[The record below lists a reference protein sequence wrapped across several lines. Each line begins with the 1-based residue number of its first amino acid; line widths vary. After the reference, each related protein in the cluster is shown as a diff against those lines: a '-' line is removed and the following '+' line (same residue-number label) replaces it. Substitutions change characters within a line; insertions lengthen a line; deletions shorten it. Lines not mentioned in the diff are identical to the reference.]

1 MGGILQF
8 KVPESKNADGLFD
21 FFDDANFLLKF
32 FVRTRSAVDF
42 GLTPKFPYE
51 KLSNVL
57 GSGGQTKPRRAPPRV
72 GKSCVTKF
80 RRRWRGSKIFPS
92 HISATRGPNVF

>member
-1 MGGILQF
+1 M
-8 KVPESKNADGLFD
+8 PESKNADGLFD

-57 GSGGQTKPRRAPPRV
+57 GSGAQTERRRAPPRV

-80 RRRWRGSKIFPS
+80 RRRWLGSEIFFL
-92 HISATRGPNVF
+92 HILATRGQNVF